1 MGRSRFP
8 LPAAWLCHVGGLA
21 LSIAACD
28 AGTIGDSL
36 GSGPWG
42 SAAGS
47 SGLRP
52 NGTGGSGNSDIGKP
66 SGSSGSA
73 AADGGCKGTACGT
86 ETPVASSAFSRLSH
100 RQWAATV
107 RDLLYMDAVPDVAA
121 FTSDAPTSTAFD
133 NNGGVFV
140 VSSGLESDYE
150 TAVEKHTSDLVAN
163 AARVAKLMPANA
175 PTDIDALG
183 LTFVATF
190 GERAFRRPLTAAESE
205 SYVMLWKR
213 GSELFPGVDP
223 KLAGVR
229 IVVQA
234 MLLSPM
240 FEYRIELGKGK
251 LANGSIDLTDYEIA
265 TRLSFM
271 FWDSAPDA
279 VLLAAAKAGELH
291 DPAKIAAQAKRLLA
305 DPRAATKVE
314 EFHRQLLEL
323 RRYDGLHPT
332 GLPEGIGAA
341 MRTET
346 ERFVHDVI
354 IDQNGSLETLLT
366 ASYSFVNK
374 DLAALYGVTGTFGT
388 EFTRAELNPTQR
400 AGLLTQA
407 GFLTYRSGDT
417 APILRG
423 VFVNEKFLCAELPPP
438 PVFTPPKLTG
448 NTRRERVNSV
458 TGEGTCGASCHA
470 TLINPAG
477 YPLEYFDDTGKFRTQ
492 DNGRP
497 VDGTASYP
505 FRDGALSYDGP
516 IEWSRTVQ
524 DSAEAHECYVK
535 HWLEFGLG
543 RPVADGDAPLIARV
557 ATASRDQ
564 GISVKDLLVQLVQS
578 PNFRSRAG
586 VQP

>member
-1 MGRSRFP
+1 MT
-8 LPAAWLCHVGGLA
+8 LA
-21 LSIAACD
+21 LAACD

-36 GSGPWG
+36 GEGG
-42 SAAGS
+42 RAFAGS
-47 SGLRP
+47 TGLRP
-52 NGTGGSGNSDIGKP
+52 NGAGGSAGNSGIGKP
-66 SGSSGSA
+66 SGSSGSVA
-73 AADGGCKGTACGT
+73 APGGCQGTACT
-86 ETPVASSAFSRLSH
+86 SESPVASSAFPRLSH

-107 RDLLYMDAVPDVAA
+107 RDLLYMDAVPDVSA

-133 NNGGVFV
+133 NNGGEFV

-150 TAVEKHTSDLVAN
+150 TAVEKHAADLVAS
-163 AARVAKLMPANA
+163 AARVAKVMPANA
-175 PTDIDALG
+175 PADVAALG
-183 LTFVATF
+183 LSFVAAF
-190 GERAFRRPLTAAESE
+190 GERAFRRPLTAAESD

-240 FEYRIELGKGK
+240 FQYRIELGRGK
-251 LANGSIDLTDYEIA
+251 LATGAIDLTDYEIA

-279 VLLAAAKAGELH
+279 ALLAAAKAGELH
-291 DPAKIAAQAKRLLA
+291 DPAKIATQAKRLLA

-332 GLPEGIGAA
+332 GLPDGIGAA

-388 EFTRAELNPTQR
+388 EFTRAELNPAQR

-423 VFVNEKFLCAELPPP
+423 VFVNEKFLCAPLPPP

-448 NTRRERVNSV
+448 DTRRERVNSV

-470 TLINPAG
+470 RLINPAG
-477 YPLEYFDDTGKFRTQ
+477 YPLEFFDDSGKFRTQ
-492 DNGRP
+492 DNGHP
-497 VDGTASYP
+497 VDGSASYP
-505 FRDGALSYDGP
+505 FRAGALSYDGP

-524 DSAEAHECYVK
+524 ESAEAHECYVR

-543 RPVADGDAPLIARV
+543 RPAADGDAPLIARV